1 LFVEYPKDVALMSI
15 FKKNKKQELLKF
27 KEEHPNLNDVEKNL
41 ILDTV
46 KRINEL
52 KTSQDKEILAI
63 IHSLRNLSIYGQ
75 LSKDGRLLLK
85 KLQRDQWLWGLLN
98 SVVLHDG
105 S

>member
-1 LFVEYPKDVALMSI
+1 MGI

-27 KEEHPNLNDVEKNL
+27 KDEHPNLNDNEKSL
-41 ILDTV
+41 ILNTIN
-46 KRINEL
+46 KINEP

-75 LSKDGRLLLK
+75 LSKDGRILLK

-98 SVVLHDG
+98 SVVPHDG